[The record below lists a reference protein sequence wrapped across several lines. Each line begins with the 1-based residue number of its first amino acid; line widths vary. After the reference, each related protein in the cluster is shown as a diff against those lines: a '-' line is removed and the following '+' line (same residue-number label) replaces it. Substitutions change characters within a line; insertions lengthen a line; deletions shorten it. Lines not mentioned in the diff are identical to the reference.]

1 MLETCDLSL
10 VACSEHSDSIRASA
24 VRCRPVGKFSCLSA
38 TIHGL
43 VQRFT
48 DLSKRL
54 GIRRMMRSRF
64 ILRAHNVAL
73 TREARTWCFLLGAD
87 DVIHVPVC
95 KGESSVIMLK
105 ILGAT
110 VQN

>member
-1 MLETCDLSL
+1 M
-10 VACSEHSDSIRASA
+10 ACSEHSDSIRVSA
-24 VRCRPVGKFSCLSA
+24 IRCRPVGKFSCLA
-38 TIHGL
+38 VTVHGL

-54 GIRRMMRSRF
+54 GARRMMRSKF

-73 TREARTWCFLLGAD
+73 TREARTWCFLFGAD
-87 DVIHVPVC
+87 DVIHILVC
-95 KGESSVIMLK
+95 KGDNLVITLK
-105 ILGAT
+105 ISGVT